1 MTALAESATM
11 RAMGRDTTTRWA
23 GVFARHQKRCAKE
36 TRPESKCTCRPSYY
50 GSAYD
55 RSERKHR
62 RTRRYTNPTAA
73 RNAKQE
79 LERMLD
85 RGEAPER
92 SVLRLG
98 EAVER
103 FVRAVESGVALNKRG
118 RRYKPRAVEDLKGAL
133 EGRVVEG
140 IGRQKRL
147 SDVRRRDC
155 QKLCDELVE
164 EGLSGSRVRT
174 IVNAIRSL
182 YRWAQDRELVAHDP
196 AALVRLPAMDA
207 TPRDRVATPGEV
219 RRLLDALALEDALP
233 YALAVYSTARRAEL
247 LALRWRD
254 VDLEAGLIRLG
265 ADPEARKYDASLRVV
280 PLLAPLATM
289 LRRVLMGEGKP
300 LGTPRPT
307 PDDLVCPP
315 RRGSKSGRL
324 APGRLQERAVEAWEA
339 AKLEP
344 IGLHELRHS
353 AASWMDAAGVPPK
366 AASILMGHAVPERQA
381 GAADIT
387 LQRYTHAL
395 PGYLEEAREK
405 LEEFVTEREKR
416 EAAEQ

>member
-36 TRPESKCTCRPSYY
+36 TRPESKCTC
-50 GSAYD
+50 
-55 RSERKHR
+55 R

-182 YRWAQDRELVAHDP
+182 YRWAQDRELVAPDP
-196 AALVRLPAMDA
+196 AAR
-207 TPRDRVATPGEV
+207 
-219 RRLLDALALEDALP
+219 
-233 YALAVYSTARRAEL
+233 RRARC
-247 LALRWRD
+247 AGSSTPWRLRTRCRTRS
-254 VDLEAGLIRLG
+254 LSTRPPAAPSCSRSGG
-265 ADPEARKYDASLRVV
+265 ATS
-280 PLLAPLATM
+280 TS
-289 LRRVLMGEGKP
+289 
-300 LGTPRPT
+300 RP
-307 PDDLVCPP
+307 
-315 RRGSKSGRL
+315 G
-324 APGRLQERAVEAWEA
+324 
-339 AKLEP
+339 
-344 IGLHELRHS
+344 
-353 AASWMDAAGVPPK
+353 
-366 AASILMGHAVPERQA
+366 
-381 GAADIT
+381 
-387 LQRYTHAL
+387 
-395 PGYLEEAREK
+395 
-405 LEEFVTEREKR
+405 
-416 EAAEQ
+416 